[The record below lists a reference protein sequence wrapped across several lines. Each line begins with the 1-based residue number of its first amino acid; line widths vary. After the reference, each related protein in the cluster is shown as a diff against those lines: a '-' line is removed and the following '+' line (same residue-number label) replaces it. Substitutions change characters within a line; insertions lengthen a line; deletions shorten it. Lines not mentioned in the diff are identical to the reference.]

1 MYYVNEFTL
10 QIVIVTET
18 WLSADIPEDV
28 INIPGFILIR
38 KDRHNGF
45 GGGCA
50 IYVNGEIP
58 MKIRNDLSDIN
69 IECQWLTLRQ
79 K

>member
-1 MYYVNEFTL
+1 MYYVNEFTI
-10 QIVIVTET
+10 QIIIVTE
-18 WLSADIPEDV
+18 LSGDIPDNV

-50 IYVNGEIP
+50 IYVSDEIP
-58 MKIRNDLSDIN
+58 MKIRNELSDTN
-69 IECQWLTLRQ
+69 IESQ
-79 K
+79 